1 MQGKKLKLVK
11 RMKLVKTIL
20 RCWGSYSE
28 DEHIVLVKFAVG
40 SAIANCFRV
49 TLSQV
54 IENRHN
60 ILGHDTSFVTNVW
73 LNTRVALAILV

>member
-1 MQGKKLKLVK
+1 MQGKKL
-11 RMKLVKTIL
+11 KLVKTIL

-28 DEHIVLVKFAVG
+28 EEHSLLVKFAVG

-54 IENRHN
+54 IENYRN
-60 ILGHDTSFVTNVW
+60 ILGNVT
-73 LNTRVALAILV
+73 

>member
-1 MQGKKLKLVK
+1 MQKK
-11 RMKLVKTIL
+11 RLVKTIF

-28 DEHIVLVKFAVG
+28 EEHSLLVKFAVG

-54 IENRHN
+54 IENQRN
-60 ILGHDTSFVTNVW
+60 ILGHVTLFMTNVW